1 MWWDNNG
8 MKMCTCPSL
17 VRGRSAELRSIGAKW
32 HGLPIRNRWKVTK
45 AKHRRKA
52 PSGVSLRLFPFFVG
66 DLSKLFL
73 TPLFFVLSIIPYMSS
88 SPSPIICLHHS
99 LPPSSAQTPKSLLL
113 QDGFQ
118 HMWNQTS
125 WVSLTKNSRL
135 DSFPVWHFQDN
146 TLYPS
151 LVKEQ
156 NSWPWQVTTPTLKLS
171 LLCLYDKTKSYKN
184 TWNDMWD

>member
-32 HGLPIRNRWKVTK
+32 HGLPIRIRWKVTK

-73 TPLFFVLSIIPYMSS
+73 TPLFLS
-88 SPSPIICLHHS
+88 SPSFLTCL
-99 LPPSSAQTPKSLLL
+99 LPLL
-113 QDGFQ
+113 QLSASIILYLPLQPRPPNHCSGFQ

>member
-1 MWWDNNG
+1 
-8 MKMCTCPSL
+8 MCTCPSL

-32 HGLPIRNRWKVTK
+32 HGLPIRIRWKVTK
-45 AKHRRKA
+45 AKHRRKVA
-52 PSGVSLRLFPFFVG
+52 FVPFLRWWPLKVISHPS
-66 DLSKLFL
+66 
-73 TPLFFVLSIIPYMSS
+73 FFVLSIIPYMSS